1 MTPKGGY
8 NLQPTTYGLPF
19 GIGHHFETRGVAGM
33 GVDTD
38 ANQEQMDGLFWAPS
52 GGCKA

>member
-19 GIGHHFETRGVAGM
+19 GIGDHLETRGADGM

-38 ANQEQMDGLFWAPS
+38 QRQMDGLFWAPT
-52 GGCKA
+52 GVLKA